1 MTSRI
6 IFTVGGKGM
15 RYAMRMD
22 TPVGEIW
29 LSEEDGAVTALKL
42 PGEGAPEGEMRPT
55 PLLLEATRQ
64 LTDYFEG
71 RRAAFDLPLAPSG
84 TAFQREV
91 WAALQK
97 IPVGET
103 VSYGAVARTV
113 GRPNASRAVGAAN
126 HANPLPIIIPCHRVI
141 GANGAMVGYGG
152 GLMLKETLLNLEER
166 YYRERA
172 RG

>member
-1 MTSRI
+1 ME
-6 IFTVGGKGM
+6 
-15 RYAMRMD
+15 

-29 LSEEDGAVTALKL
+29 LSEEDGALVAVKL
-42 PGEGAPEGEMRPT
+42 PGEGAPEGEIKET
-55 PLLLEATRQ
+55 PLLLEAAHQ

-71 RRAAFDLPLAPSG
+71 RRAEFDLPLTPSG
-84 TAFQREV
+84 TAFQRDV

-103 VSYGAVARTV
+103 ASYGAVARAV
-113 GRPNASRAVGAAN
+113 GRPKASRAVGAAN
-126 HANPLPIIIPCHRVI
+126 HRNPLPILIPCHRVI

-152 GLMLKETLLNLEER
+152 GLPLKEALLNLEER
-166 YYRERA
+166 FYRERA